1 MMRALKF
8 DKGMGRR
15 GQQSH
20 RKRRSMTGSYR
31 SLCVYKG
38 CGAATYVDD
47 VGFGQARSEINPSA
61 RFFSKDVPSLRF
73 SSRFMPFPRE
83 RTGDFQKLKPTLGP
97 IEIEN
102 NWTLIENTAAVAWL
116 VPVNGDRNG
125 APGVQS
131 EGVEDRIEVDLY
143 HLKGPWRT
151 GAGGCLLECVATAA
165 DPEPASDD
173 DDLPKRIGRMV
184 LRMIMRARRWST
196 GCCPQVR
203 PSHCN

>member
-83 RTGDFQKLKPTLGP
+83 RTGDFQKLRAYPRS
-97 IEIEN
+97 
-102 NWTLIENTAAVAWL
+102 NWNWKQLNPNWKYC
-116 VPVNGDRNG
+116 G
-125 APGVQS
+125 
-131 EGVEDRIEVDLY
+131 
-143 HLKGPWRT
+143 
-151 GAGGCLLECVATAA
+151 
-165 DPEPASDD
+165 
-173 DDLPKRIGRMV
+173 GRMACASKRRPERSSRGAIRRRRGQDWGRPLPLERALKDRCRRMFIRKRCNRCGPGTS
-184 LRMIMRARRWST
+184 LRWRWSS
-196 GCCPQVR
+196 QEDW
-203 PSHCN
+203 